1 MRKLLSRQWD
11 SGLRAPSKSQ
21 GSVSW
26 LLITGIVVVSGVVA
40 AYLALASGC
49 ESDEPTGEEPGS
61 EAAISDKS
69 RPEIT
74 VPEDVT
80 LAWSTSSDTL
90 PEGSV
95 TIVISQTAV
104 LVEGEPVVP
113 VVDNDIAE
121 SDRVSASSP
130 IVPDLQS
137 AIEVV
142 LHEERRWATYG
153 AERGATS
160 EQASSAV
167 ADNNA
172 PTSEQASSVV
182 ADDDT
187 PTSEQ
192 ASSAVADND
201 ASTFEQAGSA
211 AADDDAPTTQ
221 PIARFTLPPDF
232 FKEMRRADERR
243 AVSEAKFG
251 QRVATLVV
259 DRAIS
264 YQVLTYVMMTASAAG
279 VQQFVF
285 ATSSC
290 DESGVAALRV
300 HSPRNRRIRTVT
312 DEMREVV
319 ESTPL
324 VLVAITEAGFTIS
337 DLRHT
342 RAFEE
347 SGNGRPVAGCPQE
360 TEVPLSVPVTI
371 CASDSPSGDLLERLS
386 FRELY
391 NRLTQIRSHAD
402 WTANWS
408 DCHPALLIVADRDVP
423 FEVVIRTADVAR
435 VRLERDSYADDAE
448 FEAATFRIED
458 GQPVGLFPMTI
469 LLLPRAP
476 TNGST
481 TSPLDEAIPEG
492 TGSAP
497 VIGARSV
504 RRPPP
509 SFCGQSV
516 PAEADRIP
524 SRPMCPQWN
533 HLDLEIEE
541 PLGLTARG
549 DDSSVPSDEGPD
561 GSDVLD
567 AFLREGLVFEEP
579 DCSRIPFGGG
589 PEGRRRTREMMAECE
604 GFRSLLAEVELGNPT
619 VEGDLDG
626 ETIRRSARRH
636 RHEIR
641 DCYQRELER
650 TVGLGGRVDVWFLID
665 PAGNVP
671 LARIESSEL
680 ANENVEECLVRR
692 LRRWRF
698 PAPGTPGNV
707 RVLFPFTLTTPE

>member
-80 LAWSTSSDTL
+80 LAWSTSSDAL
-90 PEGSV
+90 PEDGL
-95 TIVISQTAV
+95 TIVISQTEV
-104 LVEGEPVVP
+104 LVDGEHVVQ
-113 VVDNDIAE
+113 VVDNDIPTGK
-121 SDRVSASSP
+121 RVSASSP

-142 LHEERRWATYG
+142 LHEERR
-153 AERGATS
+153 RATS

-167 ADNNA
+167 ADNN
-172 PTSEQASSVV
+172 
-182 ADDDT
+182 T

-192 ASSAVADND
+192 AGSAVADND
-201 ASTFEQAGSA
+201 APTFEQAGS

-221 PIARFTLPPDF
+221 PIARFTLSPDF

-626 ETIRRSARRH
+626 ETIRRSVRQHRR
-636 RHEIR
+636 EIR